1 MSDLVANVRA
11 SAKDVMFG
19 SVYPCVF
26 TFDVEVNED
35 TENQKQKID
44 VVCKSQPVCG
54 EEVNAYNH
62 DIDEHN
68 KTLDENVTKLD
79 KFSLDFSR
87 LMQSVRGVIK
97 LSVPPKSL
105 KEAAARVLATDPYD
119 YSADTEENKQI
130 IPVHMRSYIGNL
142 RSYHMEY
149 VLPHKTT

>member
-79 KFSLDFSR
+79 KISLDFHR
-87 LMQSVRGVIK
+87 LRQRTRGTIK

-105 KEAAARVLATDPYD
+105 QEAAARVLATDQYD
-119 YSADTEENKQI
+119 YSADTEENQKTV
-130 IPVHMRSYIGNL
+130 PVNL
-142 RSYHMEY
+142 RAYSASLYR
-149 VLPHKTT
+149 